1 MSNSNINKLI
11 DIVGVALEKKLN
23 SMKVELLHE
32 MRVMIRQELND
43 KLQNSSDHDTPINKS
58 SMGDAKPM
66 KEKGESDGDYDI
78 SAIKQRLTEAQN
90 IGKNIEN
97 NENIYFDEN
106 GNAQDMSNINDD
118 KVNKIKQNVK
128 RDYSELI

>member
-43 KLQNSSDHDTPINKS
+43 KLQNTSDQDGSFNKPPVD
-58 SMGDAKPM
+58 GKPM
-66 KEKGESDGDYDI
+66 KEKGDGEYDI

-90 IGKNIEN
+90 IGKNIED
-97 NENIYFDEN
+97 NEDIYFDEK
-106 GNAQDMSNINDD
+106 GNPQDMSKIQNEQ
-118 KVNKIKQNVK
+118 VNKIKQNVK